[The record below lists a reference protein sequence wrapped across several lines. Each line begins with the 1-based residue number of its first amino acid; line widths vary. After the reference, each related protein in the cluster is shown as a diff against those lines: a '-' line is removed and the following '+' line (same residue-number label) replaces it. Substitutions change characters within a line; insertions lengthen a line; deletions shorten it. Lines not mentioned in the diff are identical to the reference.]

1 MTGSNTNSNV
11 LFSGLQTRTAEVL
24 GYSLA
29 VILAAQNAGAGL
41 ASVIAPTKVV
51 VGVSTA
57 GMAGQEGLVMRKMF
71 AYTGLLMLLVS
82 ALTVVCIVIEKNL

>member
-1 MTGSNTNSNV
+1 M
-11 LFSGLQTRTAEVL
+11 RTAGVL
-24 GYSLA
+24 GLNLA
-29 VILAAQNAGAGL
+29 VILAAQTAGAAL

-71 AYTGLLMLLVS
+71 AYTGLLLILISTLTAAS
-82 ALTVVCIVIEKNL
+82 AIMSWDF